1 MAYINTIDAE
11 GIQAGAALVPPL
23 ATVDVW
29 QSIDPT
35 KPFALQTT
43 GINNFNG
50 LTNQLGIINKF
61 SLSNAFGV
69 DNKFGA
75 SFTFGMK
82 GDLGFKADAI
92 LKKSEATPL
101 WNAAS
106 PIGNFYGQFNVLGKL
121 YQNGVP
127 VELTSDIKNKTNI
140 KPFENS
146 LNKVLNLRGVEYDRT
161 DITEIH
167 EVGLIAQEV
176 EEVIPQLVSED
187 SEGTKLVQ
195 YKNLTAVLVEAIKE
209 QQAQI
214 EDLKGTVQELSTKLA
229 DCCK

>member
-11 GIQAGAALVPPL
+11 GIQAGAALVPTL

-75 SFTFGMK
+75 SFAFGMK
-82 GDLGFKADAI
+82 ADLGFKADAI
-92 LKKSEATPL
+92 AKKTEATPL
-101 WNAAS
+101 WSAAS
-106 PIGNFYGQFNVLGKL
+106 PVGKFHGTFNVFGALL
-121 YQNGVP
+121 RNGIP
-127 VELTSDIKNKTNI
+127 VELSSDAKNKTNI
-140 KPFENS
+140 KPLENS

-161 DITEIH
+161 DYSEIH
-167 EVGLIAQEV
+167 EIGLIAQEV
-176 EEVIPQLVSED
+176 EAVIPE
-187 SEGTKLVQ
+187 LVQ
-195 YKNLTAVLVEAIKE
+195 IDSTDTKMVHYKNLTAVLVEAIKE

-214 EDLKGTVQELSTKLA
+214 EDLKGSVQELSTKLA
-229 DCCK
+229 ECCK

>member
-1 MAYINTIDAE
+1 MAYINSIDTE
-11 GIQAGAALVPPL
+11 GLQAGLALATPL

-29 QSIDPT
+29 QSLDPT

-43 GINNFNG
+43 GVNNLNG

-69 DNKFGA
+69 DNKFGT
-75 SFTFGMK
+75 SFSFGMK
-82 GDLGFKADAI
+82 ADLGFKADAI
-92 LKKSEATPL
+92 LKKAEATPL
-101 WNAAS
+101 WSAAS
-106 PIGNFYGQFNVLGKL
+106 PIGKFYGQFNVLGKL

-176 EEVIPQLVSED
+176 EKVIPQLVVED
-187 SEGTKLVQ
+187 SEGTKLVH